1 MNGTIFL
8 YYNTRL
14 IRTHKVSKKP
24 INYEI
29 EDYKGIVKLYNMFD
43 KDDEIAAYAKQR
55 LKEIDES
62 YGISNDV

>member
-1 MNGTIFL
+1 M
-8 YYNTRL
+8 
-14 IRTHKVSKKP
+14 SKKP

-43 KDDEIAAYAKQR
+43 KDDEIAAYAKER